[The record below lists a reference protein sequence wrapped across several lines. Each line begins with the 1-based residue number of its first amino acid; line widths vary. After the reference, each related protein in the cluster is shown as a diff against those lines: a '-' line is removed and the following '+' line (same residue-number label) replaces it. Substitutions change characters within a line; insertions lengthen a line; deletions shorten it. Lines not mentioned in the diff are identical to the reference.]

1 MEFGNFHSMTDI
13 HLLLYRLAEL
23 MLDQEQ
29 HILPVDLLFDDAQ
42 LGDFVKSIA
51 IDSPYQQMLLEG
63 VLTES
68 VREEKLLV
76 SFTVEGYFHHVLGEV
91 LSSQY
96 NELGMEDILV
106 KLNKSEWTHLPVGI
120 SLMLVNLVQNGEYL
134 FLIRALEEQVDVKIL
149 IPSIAQVLVIG
160 KQTDFIY
167 RIDVPEFWSKV
178 LNAML
183 DKTNYNVIGEVL
195 TQLPA
200 SLSLKLLN
208 DRIARQL
215 PADILREIKEGGSD
229 SGSVQNYFLD
239 FYLGNYQQVLENYK
253 TSNTSHLT
261 ESEWLC
267 IISTLI
273 DTGNFD
279 DAVHLLK
286 SDHISDA
293 HAIEKLR
300 LLAIGY
306 HGAKHH
312 QLAKTAIDGAI
323 SQSLFKFGSYHFKTA
338 ELLNLSGLLSLAN
351 EEFKRAESDI
361 TRALSVFEKSKGNSN
376 FEFVSSTGNLA
387 LVAYHSG
394 RLKEAIR
401 IWMDVIQLLSN
412 IGMEYHP
419 ETALVQKNLAF
430 AYIELKNPQQAEYFA
445 QKALQIFNTSGMQQ
459 TSSYRDCENILKNLG
474 AE

>member
-106 KLNKSEWTHLPVGI
+106 KFNKSEWTHLPVGI

-200 SLSLKLLN
+200 SL
-208 DRIARQL
+208 
-215 PADILREIKEGGSD
+215 
-229 SGSVQNYFLD
+229 
-239 FYLGNYQQVLENYK
+239 
-253 TSNTSHLT
+253 
-261 ESEWLC
+261 
-267 IISTLI
+267 
-273 DTGNFD
+273 
-279 DAVHLLK
+279 
-286 SDHISDA
+286 
-293 HAIEKLR
+293 
-300 LLAIGY
+300 
-306 HGAKHH
+306 
-312 QLAKTAIDGAI
+312 
-323 SQSLFKFGSYHFKTA
+323 
-338 ELLNLSGLLSLAN
+338 
-351 EEFKRAESDI
+351 
-361 TRALSVFEKSKGNSN
+361 
-376 FEFVSSTGNLA
+376 
-387 LVAYHSG
+387 
-394 RLKEAIR
+394 
-401 IWMDVIQLLSN
+401 
-412 IGMEYHP
+412 
-419 ETALVQKNLAF
+419 
-430 AYIELKNPQQAEYFA
+430 
-445 QKALQIFNTSGMQQ
+445 
-459 TSSYRDCENILKNLG
+459 
-474 AE
+474 